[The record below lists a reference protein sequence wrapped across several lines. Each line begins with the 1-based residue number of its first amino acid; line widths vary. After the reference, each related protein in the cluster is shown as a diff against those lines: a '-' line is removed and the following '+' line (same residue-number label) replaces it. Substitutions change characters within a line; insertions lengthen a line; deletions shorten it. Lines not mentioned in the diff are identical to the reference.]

1 MFSHFYILFYP
12 RTIPILMR
20 KILILICCI
29 SLSAQVRI
37 GDMRSITSTLNVRD
51 LDLAGNNV
59 FMATGGGLV
68 NYNSNTGDYTV
79 YTKDHGLADTDL
91 QTVHVGPKGLVW
103 IGSNMGIQ
111 IWDPKAE
118 SIRAW
123 FQLDM
128 EAVSGIST

>member
-1 MFSHFYILFYP
+1 MSGHFYILFYP

-20 KILILICCI
+20 QILILICCA

-59 FMATGGGLV
+59 FLATGGGLV

-79 YTKDHGLADTDL
+79 YTKD
-91 QTVHVGPKGLVW
+91 
-103 IGSNMGIQ
+103 
-111 IWDPKAE
+111 
-118 SIRAW
+118 
-123 FQLDM
+123 
-128 EAVSGIST
+128 